1 MEASYA
7 FMTKPSSL
15 LGVHLSWF
23 QSNRLNG
30 ADLIVMTSRAH
41 LFRKLSFGSQFPLLE
56 ECFLRVLVEVVFE
69 VQLLEIWKSMY
80 PTLNLIDSSALPWSR
95 IELRALG
102 KISEGEELTVSY
114 IDFLNISEERKKQ
127 LKRQYYFDCTCEH
140 CQKGLKDDL
149 FLGVK
154 DNPKVH
160 AAHHWSALGRLPQEL
175 DQGGLPSYPQCPCLL
190 DCGQC
195 TTDGS

>member
-1 MEASYA
+1 MAKYTGIIADMEASYA

-15 LGVHLSWF
+15 LGVYLSCF
-23 QSNRLNG
+23 QSNRLNA
-30 ADLIVMTSRAH
+30 ADLIVMTSRAD
-41 LFRKLSFGSQFPLLE
+41 LFRKLSFMSQLPLLE

-69 VQLLEIWKSMY
+69 VQLLETLKSMY
-80 PTLNLIDSSALPWSR
+80 PTLDLIDSSPLPWSR

-114 IDFLNISEERKKQ
+114 IDFLNVSEERKKQ

-160 AAHHWSALGRLPQEL
+160 AAPLLGCFWASSSRAGQGWIPQLTKVPLP
-175 DQGGLPSYPQCPCLL
+175 C
-190 DCGQC
+190 
-195 TTDGS
+195 

>member
-1 MEASYA
+1 MLLW
-7 FMTKPSSL
+7 PSSAL
-15 LGVHLSWF
+15 YWESIW
-23 QSNRLNG
+23 
-30 ADLIVMTSRAH
+30 ADSRATDWMEQIW
-41 LFRKLSFGSQFPLLE
+41 LLWQVEQTSPENCPLGHNSP
-56 ECFLRVLVEVVFE
+56 FWRNVFSVLVKVVFE

-160 AAHHWSALGRLPQEL
+160 AAHHWSAPGHLPQEP
-175 DQGGLPSYPQCPCLL
+175 DQGGLPSYPRCPCLP
-190 DCGQC
+190 DCGQS